1 LATSGP
7 SKTKNPENRVKDR
20 RTPSFEARP
29 EAEAISTSDHEIA
42 VSIDLLHSRE
52 KGLALERERSLILD
66 HENQELQRLSDAE
79 SQFLTTV
86 THELK
91 TPLTSITAFTNILLK
106 NRSSGMTEKEFSQL
120 AVIQRNNRRLKNL
133 IGDLLDLSQID
144 QDGLSLTLTEFDVDE
159 LLSEV
164 VHGFGPIFDAKSQ
177 ELISSSPARPAVI
190 RADRDRLAQ
199 VIINLLSNASKYSP
213 NGEKIHLTARRWKD
227 RIYFSVTD
235 QGMGISDQDKEGLFA
250 LFFRADNEETRSV
263 PGTGIGFYIVKTIVD
278 LHGGKI
284 DANSPPGDGTAI
296 SFYIPGAYSGVIDT
310 QQQERM
316 MARVI
321 PWSLMD
327 DLPQLLLGQE
337 EEEEAS

>member
-1 LATSGP
+1 
-7 SKTKNPENRVKDR
+7 
-20 RTPSFEARP
+20 
-29 EAEAISTSDHEIA
+29 
-42 VSIDLLHSRE
+42 
-52 KGLALERERSLILD
+52 
-66 HENQELQRLSDAE
+66 
-79 SQFLTTV
+79 
-86 THELK
+86 
-91 TPLTSITAFTNILLK
+91 
-106 NRSSGMTEKEFSQL
+106 MTEKEFSQL

-213 NGEKIHLTARRWKD
+213 NGEKIHLNARRWKD

-284 DANSPPGDGTAI
+284 DANPPPGGGTAI